1 MTAFSAIAAVQPP
14 SFVVVPVDA
23 WRSDWE
29 DRPKEELAAGLRLIS
44 HQDLQAARAQGSERA
59 KQAFPDIDIE
69 NPLDLQA
76 WADAYNDAILGHIVA
91 MALCDPNDVSEP
103 WEPIKAAPEDMV
115 REFMTSDGLR
125 LIYDAWERTRISV
138 DPTQREATDE
148 EIDTLPALMREKGTT
163 LTRTTSSR
171 ARRLLAFILDEIAGN
186 S

>member
-1 MTAFSAIAAVQPP
+1 
-14 SFVVVPVDA
+14 
-23 WRSDWE
+23 
-29 DRPKEELAAGLRLIS
+29 
-44 HQDLQAARAQGSERA
+44 
-59 KQAFPDIDIE
+59 
-69 NPLDLQA
+69 
-76 WADAYNDAILGHIVA
+76 
-91 MALCDPNDVSEP
+91 
-103 WEPIKAAPEDMV
+103 MV

-148 EIDTLPALMREKGTT
+148 EIDTLPALMREKGPT